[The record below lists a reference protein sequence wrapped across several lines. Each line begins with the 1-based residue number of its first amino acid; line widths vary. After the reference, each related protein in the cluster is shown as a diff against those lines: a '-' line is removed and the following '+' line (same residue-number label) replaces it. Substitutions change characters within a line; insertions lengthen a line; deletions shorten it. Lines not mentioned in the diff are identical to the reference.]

1 MLIFLLCITL
11 MLTHPMASSH
21 EENAEIVSVNE
32 EYFSR

>member
-1 MLIFLLCITL
+1 
-11 MLTHPMASSH
+11 MLTHPMASLH